1 MLMMLQIVSQ
11 IDKRE
16 HMTKIK
22 SLTIKYTLYL
32 MITAFWSMLPFL
44 IAGWYFRF
52 FQNVNEITIDLLMGS
67 MVITLVCGVLPIYFR
82 KFLKLNRISEILR
95 IYSEVGI
102 YVLIFYFF
110 LFYEQFLAFYT
121 GIIDYFPLVKAFV
134 ITIVVLFC
142 VVCLVRFIFRK
153 RVTEPETISWLKI
166 VKHVMSSI
174 LFILGNLI
182 AYLFPIIIYGFIV
195 NIDYSELYNF
205 RYVDVIEIIILIILV
220 HFLLPLRLTYRDQ
233 SHRIIQK
240 ITTYRRIIIVV
251 LLSGLILM
259 VIPMFGEVGQSQ
271 DLKSYSTYS
280 LLYTIPA
287 LLYFIYRLI
296 NERTFSNMLKKKL
309 NN

>member
-1 MLMMLQIVSQ
+1 
-11 IDKRE
+11 
-16 HMTKIK
+16 MTKIK

-32 MITAFWSMLPFL
+32 MITAFWSMVPFL
-44 IAGWYFRF
+44 IAGGYFRF
-52 FQNVNEITIDLLMGS
+52 FQNVNEITIDLLMSS
-67 MVITLVCGVLPIYFR
+67 MVITLVCGVLPLYFR
-82 KFLKLNRISEILR
+82 KILKLNRISEILR

-102 YVLIFYFF
+102 YVLIVYFF
-110 LFYEQFLAFYT
+110 VFYEQFLAFYT
-121 GIIDYFPLVKAFV
+121 GMIDYYPLVKAFV
-134 ITIVVLFC
+134 ITNVVLFC

-153 RVTEPETISWLKI
+153 RVTEPEEISWLKI

-174 LFILGNLI
+174 LLILGNLI
-182 AYLFPIIIYGFIV
+182 AYLFPIIIYGFIA

-287 LLYFIYRLI
+287 LLYFIYRLVK
-296 NERTFSNMLKKKL
+296 EHAFSNMLKKKL

>member
-1 MLMMLQIVSQ
+1 M
-11 IDKRE
+11 RE

-67 MVITLVCGVLPIYFR
+67 MVITLVCGVLPLYFR

-102 YVLIFYFF
+102 YVLIVYFF
-110 LFYEQFLAFYT
+110 VFYEQFLAFYT
-121 GIIDYFPLVKAFV
+121 GMIDYYPLVKSFV

-182 AYLFPIIIYGFIV
+182 AYLFPIIIYGFIA

-287 LLYFIYRLI
+287 LLCFIYRLI
-296 NERTFSNMLKKKL
+296 KERTFSNMLKKKL

>member
-1 MLMMLQIVSQ
+1 
-11 IDKRE
+11 
-16 HMTKIK
+16 
-22 SLTIKYTLYL
+22 

-67 MVITLVCGVLPIYFR
+67 MVITLVCGVLPLYFR

-102 YVLIFYFF
+102 YVLIVYFF
-110 LFYEQFLAFYT
+110 VFYEQFLAFYT
-121 GIIDYFPLVKAFV
+121 GMIDYYPLVKSFV

-182 AYLFPIIIYGFIV
+182 AYLFPIIIYGFIA

-287 LLYFIYRLI
+287 LLCFIYRLI
-296 NERTFSNMLKKKL
+296 KERTFSNMLKKKL